1 MIIVP
6 HENNSVI
13 LEKHGSDQY
22 FLNYTLYVE
31 NVTMTLRFS
40 IQTAPKWSRKC
51 AQDGSAALIP
61 TAALTWLV
69 AGQWRRRAGAVPV
82 ELTEFRKTRRVTLLR
97 STDYTQNNLQGKY
110 GIPKFSSDARIAQI
124 GLLLFER

>member
-1 MIIVP
+1 M
-6 HENNSVI
+6 
-13 LEKHGSDQY
+13 
-22 FLNYTLYVE
+22 
-31 NVTMTLRFS
+31 
-40 IQTAPKWSRKC
+40 
-51 AQDGSAALIP
+51 
-61 TAALTWLV
+61 
-69 AGQWRRRAGAVPV
+69 PV